1 MQDVREREGTGDLRA
16 DPPQDYICIIYIS
29 STRERTGPPRKRLC
43 SCAGGRGAGGGGT
56 SAAPSAVPPPCARK
70 SCAGAHGTL
79 GPARS
84 AAACTRG
91 ALRKWAGRTRPG
103 PPREAQEESV
113 PPQDGVHRGVHG
125 ALRDE
130 CEAQGLRVNL
140 AGPTALIQSTRAIK
154 STSECMAAPSQ
165 TPDESKRRLRRL
177 SRLLRSRGNPQC
189 MGNPSAH
196 ARTPRQAHALP
207 RRAPLAAPLA
217 NRPRRALRE

>member
-1 MQDVREREGTGDLRA
+1 M
-16 DPPQDYICIIYIS
+16 YIIYIYPAPGGERARLGS
-29 STRERTGPPRKRLC
+29 DCARAPGAGARAGAGRAPRRAQSRRRARESLARARTAHSAPPGAPQPAREGP
-43 SCAGGRGAGGGGT
+43 SGSGRGAHGR
-56 SAAPSAVPPPCARK
+56 AR
-70 SCAGAHGTL
+70 L
-79 GPARS
+79 GKR
-84 AAACTRG
+84 
-91 ALRKWAGRTRPG
+91 
-103 PPREAQEESV
+103 EESV

>member
-1 MQDVREREGTGDLRA
+1 MYNIYIQHPGANGPASEATVLVRRGQGRGRGRDERRAERSPAAVREKVLRGRA
-16 DPPQDYICIIYIS
+16 RHTRPRPERRSLHARGPQ
-29 STRERTGPPRKRLC
+29 EVG
-43 SCAGGRGAGGGGT
+43 
-56 SAAPSAVPPPCARK
+56 
-70 SCAGAHGTL
+70 GAHTA
-79 GPARS
+79 GPAS
-84 AAACTRG
+84 G
-91 ALRKWAGRTRPG
+91 STRPG
-103 PPREAQEESV
+103 PPREEESV